1 MLHVVDVPDFLRLA
15 HLADG
20 IGGAEVVD
28 RYAGPAPVRHPDL
41 APLAR
46 HGHGPTLLSPSKLAN
61 LYFTWLGW
69 CDIKAQKKGHV
80 LLDLVSMTKLG
91 TQRDQAIELL
101 RSQGMM
107 RLSEFKVNGITAAT
121 IGRMVRGGDVIRLAR
136 GLYQL
141 PDAPLDANH
150 SLAEAAKRVPRG
162 VVCLVSALA
171 YHELTDQLPRAVWMA
186 IGTRDWMPKEGG
198 PTMRIVRFTDALL
211 TDDVMTVH
219 IENVPV
225 KVFGVAKTIA
235 DCFRHRRKVGQT
247 VALEGLQEALRQR
260 KTSPAEIARHAERG
274 GVATVV
280 RPYLEALTAN
290 A

>member
-1 MLHVVDVPDFLRLA
+1 MA
-15 HLADG
+15 
-20 IGGAEVVD
+20 I
-28 RYAGPAPVRHPDL
+28 
-41 APLAR
+41 
-46 HGHGPTLLSPSKLAN
+46 
-61 LYFTWLGW
+61 
-69 CDIKAQKKGHV
+69 
-80 LLDLVSMTKLG
+80 LG
-91 TQRDQAIELL
+91 TQRYQAIELL
-101 RSQGMM
+101 RSRGMM

-121 IGRMVRGGDVIRLAR
+121 VGRMVRAGEVNRLAR

-141 PDAPLDANH
+141 PEAALDANH
-150 SLAEAAKRVPRG
+150 SLAEAAKRVPKG
-162 VVCLVSALA
+162 IVCLVSALA

-186 IGTRDWMPKEGG
+186 IGSRDWMPKEGR
-198 PTMRIVRFTDALL
+198 PEMRIVRFTDALL
-211 TDDVMTVH
+211 SDDVVTVQ

-260 KTSPAEIARHAERG
+260 KASPAEIARHAERG

>member
-1 MLHVVDVPDFLRLA
+1 MV
-15 HLADG
+15 
-20 IGGAEVVD
+20 
-28 RYAGPAPVRHPDL
+28 
-41 APLAR
+41 
-46 HGHGPTLLSPSKLAN
+46 
-61 LYFTWLGW
+61 
-69 CDIKAQKKGHV
+69 
-80 LLDLVSMTKLG
+80 
-91 TQRDQAIELL
+91 
-101 RSQGMM
+101 
-107 RLSEFKVNGITAAT
+107 RLSEFKAIGITAAT
-121 IGRMVRGGDVIRLAR
+121 ISRMVKAGEVTRLTR

-141 PDAPLDANH
+141 PDAPIEAHH

-186 IGTRDWMPKEGG
+186 IGTRDWMPKEGR
-198 PTMRIVRFTDALL
+198 PAMRIVRFTDALL
-211 TDDVMTVH
+211 TDDVIIVH

-235 DCFRHRRKVGQT
+235 DCFRHRRSVGQT

-260 KTSPAEIARHAERG
+260 KATPAEIARHAERG

>member
-1 MLHVVDVPDFLRLA
+1 MA
-15 HLADG
+15 
-20 IGGAEVVD
+20 
-28 RYAGPAPVRHPDL
+28 
-41 APLAR
+41 
-46 HGHGPTLLSPSKLAN
+46 TLS
-61 LYFTWLGW
+61 
-69 CDIKAQKKGHV
+69 
-80 LLDLVSMTKLG
+80 

-121 IGRMVRGGDVIRLAR
+121 ISRMVRGGDVIRLAR

-150 SLAEAAKRVPRG
+150 SMAEAAKRIPRG
-162 VVCLVSALA
+162 VVCLVSALS

-186 IGTRDWMPKEGG
+186 IGTRDWMPKEGR
-198 PTMRIVRFTDALL
+198 PKMRIVRFTDALL
-211 TDDVMTVH
+211 TDDVLTVH

-225 KVFGVAKTIA
+225 NVFGVAKTIA

-260 KTSPAEIARHAERG
+260 KASPAEIARHAERG